1 MLNAAPAAPLDSI
14 RDLLAS
20 TDVLIVNETEAE
32 IITGLRMTSN
42 TDEAAI
48 ESMILELTKVVP
60 EVIMTLGDKGATF
73 ACRYDAL
80 QICIFKRLKA
90 AYKA

>member
-48 ESMILELTKVVP
+48 ENMILELTNVVP
-60 EVIMTLGDKGATF
+60 VVIMTLGDKGATF

-80 QICIFKRLKA
+80 QICIFRD
-90 AYKA
+90 